1 MIDCWQVEVHWEYF
15 SLPNTDQI
23 FSESI
28 AESAGRPLL
37 SLTCGDIGTVEKTA
51 EENLSQWFRLA
62 EIWGA
67 VMLIDEADVYLEKR
81 ATSDLSRNSL
91 VSSKRHFPVEKEE

>member
-1 MIDCWQVEVHWEYF
+1 M
-15 SLPNTDQI
+15 SSTDELV
-23 FSESI
+23 SECI

-37 SLTCGDIGTVEKTA
+37 SLTCGDIGTVERIA
-51 EENLSQWFRLA
+51 EEKLSKWFRLA
-62 EIWGA
+62 ELWDA

-91 VSSKRHFPVEKEE
+91 VSSKTDLSFKTEDQS

>member
-1 MIDCWQVEVHWEYF
+1 M
-15 SLPNTDQI
+15 
-23 FSESI
+23 
-28 AESAGRPLL
+28 L

-91 VSSKRHFPVEKEE
+91 VSSKRYISI

>member
-1 MIDCWQVEVHWEYF
+1 M
-15 SLPNTDQI
+15 
-23 FSESI
+23 
-28 AESAGRPLL
+28 L

-62 EIWGA
+62 ELWGA

-91 VSSKRHFPVEKEE
+91 VSSKRYFSILIEARR